1 VHLLW
6 RWVLPT
12 RRSVQTACWAQ
23 WTSDTAWSR
32 PVSWCLQAR
41 NTSFSPRTCLCSWC
55 LLQVSFAKHCLSS
68 FDPVASCIQ
77 YYIIRYHDIMRMC
90 ARCQL
95 SRGVD
100 SCCQPCA
107 CFLSSL
113 VISRFPLGWL
123 LQAGHKLFWFFGD
136 SRIGLSYLGRWVAK
150 DVWEALGQWNQRLG
164 FVERFLRHSMIFND
178 PMATKKQHT
187 TFLPYLK
194 IQDLD
199 RKVRAVIRYLP
210 STMLFFF
217 NDVYYI
223 FTGCL
228 CCARFQLR
236 HCSMWEEQGLAS
248 GSQALGGDFWHLG
261 TSVES
266 LIWHKFTDFLKN

>member
-1 VHLLW
+1 MHLLW

-210 STMLFFF
+210 STMLFLLRQ
-217 NDVYYI
+217 VS
-223 FTGCL
+223 TAPL
-228 CCARFQLR
+228 QHVRRARIGIRLSSSWR
-236 HCSMWEEQGLAS
+236 RLLAPRD
-248 GSQALGGDFWHLG
+248 LGRVVDM
-261 TSVES
+261 T
-266 LIWHKFTDFLKN
+266 

>member
-1 VHLLW
+1 MHLLW

-41 NTSFSPRTCLCSWC
+41 NTSFSLGTCLCSWC
-55 LLQVSFAKHCLSS
+55 LLQVSFARHCLSS
-68 FDPVASCIQ
+68 FYPVASCIPD
-77 YYIIRYHDIMRMC
+77 YIIRYHDIMRMC

-123 LQAGHKLFWFFGD
+123 LQAGHTLFGVTFDLGYFF
-136 SRIGLSYLGRWVAK
+136 IVY
-150 DVWEALGQWNQRLG
+150 ALIFW
-164 FVERFLRHSMIFND
+164 RFKNR
-178 PMATKKQHT
+178 
-187 TFLPYLK
+187 TFLPGPL
-194 IQDLD
+194 
-199 RKVRAVIRYLP
+199 
-210 STMLFFF
+210 
-217 NDVYYI
+217 
-223 FTGCL
+223 
-228 CCARFQLR
+228 
-236 HCSMWEEQGLAS
+236 
-248 GSQALGGDFWHLG
+248 GSQGCVRSAWPMKSAPWFCWEISQTLNDIQWSHGDKKRHNVL
-261 TSVES
+261 T
-266 LIWHKFTDFLKN
+266 

>member
-1 VHLLW
+1 MHLLW

-164 FVERFLRHSMIFND
+164 FVEISQTLND
-178 PMATKKQHT
+178 
-187 TFLPYLK
+187 
-194 IQDLD
+194 IQWSHGDQKTAHNVLTVPKD
-199 RKVRAVIRYLP
+199 SRPWQKSQGSHQI
-210 STMLFFF
+210 ST
-217 NDVYYI
+217 
-223 FTGCL
+223 
-228 CCARFQLR
+228 
-236 HCSMWEEQGLAS
+236 
-248 GSQALGGDFWHLG
+248 
-261 TSVES
+261 
-266 LIWHKFTDFLKN
+266 

>member
-1 VHLLW
+1 
-6 RWVLPT
+6 
-12 RRSVQTACWAQ
+12 
-23 WTSDTAWSR
+23 
-32 PVSWCLQAR
+32 
-41 NTSFSPRTCLCSWC
+41 
-55 LLQVSFAKHCLSS
+55 
-68 FDPVASCIQ
+68 
-77 YYIIRYHDIMRMC
+77 MRMC

-164 FVERFLRHSMIFND
+164 FVERFLRHSMIFNH
-178 PMATKKQHT
+178 PMAPKKSTQRS
-187 TFLPYLK
+187 YLK

-210 STMLFFF
+210 STILFFY
-217 NDVYYI
+217 DVYYI
-223 FTGCL
+223 LTGCL
-228 CCARFQLR
+228 CWSQVSTAPLQHVRRARIGIRLSSSWR
-236 HCSMWEEQGLAS
+236 RLLAPMD
-248 GSQALGGDFWHLG
+248 LGWVVDMTYIYRFLEKLAGE
-261 TSVES
+261 TS
-266 LIWHKFTDFLKN
+266 KDFLEISPLTLGRWSTFCSFFSDGLKLLVPTNNVSSRNIAYGTPTSGRLCLGLEVSGKGVGLCRGIV